1 MLQPESRKH
10 FSFDRPGSYRIR
22 VQGYLDESWSHR
34 LGGMNITT
42 NGRSNLEQVTTLV
55 GWLTDQASL
64 AGVLHTLYDLHLTLL
79 SVELL
84 NGDERH

>member
-1 MLQPESRKH
+1 MP
-10 FSFDRPGSYRIR
+10 
-22 VQGYLDESWSHR
+22 
-34 LGGMNITT
+34 
-42 NGRSNLEQVTTLV
+42 LV